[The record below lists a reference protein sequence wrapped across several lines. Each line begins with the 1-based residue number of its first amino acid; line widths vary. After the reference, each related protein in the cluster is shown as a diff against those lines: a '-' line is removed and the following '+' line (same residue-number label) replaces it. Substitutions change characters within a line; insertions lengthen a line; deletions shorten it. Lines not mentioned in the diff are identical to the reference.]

1 MNNRRSY
8 CFICIVLCVLCLN
21 ISFAVTIYVPSDQP
35 TIQAGI
41 DAAQDGDTVLV
52 ADGTYKG
59 EGNVNIDFMGKEIT
73 IKSANGANTTIVDCQ
88 STPETRGFI
97 FQNQET
103 NKAVLEGFTI
113 RNGIHDF
120 GGGIHIYDASPT
132 INNCVIS
139 DNEATG
145 KLLRTDGGG
154 GIYLYNSDAII
165 LDCIISNNNG
175 TGILIAGDWDKDGI
189 VLRETRAEPSIL
201 NSKIL
206 DNDGKGVF
214 CTNFVSPLINQC
226 IVSQNTDTGIEYNH
240 HARTETPITNCTI
253 TRNMD
258 GGIAVHEVSALE
270 IKNSIITFNEAKDGG
285 GIYCSPTSVLYAY
298 NCIIAENTATR
309 EGGGITVDSTRGSAE
324 IVNCTIT
331 RNIAHERGGAV
342 SAFVEF
348 GGLEINNSIVWGNN
362 SFGTHDELSAISI
375 FGRTVIKSCVIRHGL
390 DGIGREPDDWFVYE
404 NNIDE
409 DPLFIDPENGDF
421 RLMENSPAAAMGAN
435 AIFSDGNPLTVTAKG
450 KRISKWAE
458 FKRR

>member
-1 MNNRRSY
+1 MNNRGLY
-8 CFICIVLCVLCLN
+8 CILCIFFYLLCLE
-21 ISFAVTIYVPSDQP
+21 ISFAATIYVPSGQP

-52 ADGTYKG
+52 ANGTYRG
-59 EGNVNIDFMGKEIT
+59 EGNVNIDFLGKEIT

-120 GGGIHIYDASPT
+120 GGGIHIYDSSPT
-132 INNCVIS
+132 IKNCVIS
-139 DNEATG
+139 DNEASG
-145 KLLRTDGGG
+145 KLFHTDGGG

-165 LDCIISNNNG
+165 LDCIVSNNNG
-175 TGILIAGDWDKDGI
+175 TGILIAGDWDKDGTI
-189 VLRETRAEPSIL
+189 LRETRAEPSIL

-206 DNDGKGVF
+206 GNDGKGIF
-214 CTNFVSPLINQC
+214 CTNFVSPFINQC
-226 IVSQNTDTGIEYNH
+226 IVTQNTDTGIEYNH

-270 IKNSIITFNEAKDGG
+270 IRNSIITFNEAEDGG

-298 NCIIAENTATR
+298 NCIIAENTATK

-324 IVNCTIT
+324 IVKCTIT
-331 RNIAHERGGAV
+331 RNTAHERGGAV

-348 GGLEINNSIVWGNN
+348 GGLEIKNSIVWGNN
-362 SFGTHDELSAISI
+362 SYGTHDELSAISI
-375 FGRTVIKSCVIRHGL
+375 FGRTVIKSCDIRYGL
-390 DGIGREPDDWFVYE
+390 DGIGREPDEWFVYE

-409 DPLFIDPENGDF
+409 DPLFVDPHNGDYS
-421 RLMENSPAAAMGAN
+421 LKLHSPALNMGAN
-435 AIFSDGNPLTVTAKG
+435 VAEIGATSVTTVG
-450 KRISKWAE
+450 KRLITWGE
-458 FKRR
+458 LKRR